1 MIDQHITKTPHPTS
15 NTKHPT
21 PFKMYFIAIL
31 ANDEISKEAIKHKK
45 FMLERFG
52 CKVALRSPPHVTLIP
67 PFNMKEDLKADLV
80 SAMDAFALTHSR
92 FHFEVKDFSSFPP
105 RVIFI
110 NVVLNDALSELH
122 ASFEDHLIAF
132 NKFPI
137 KKETRPYHPHI
148 TIATRDLDKKDFHKA
163 WPHFS
168 HLSFYA
174 KQDVTAIVLLES
186 SQSGWRPIHSSALKP

>member
-1 MIDQHITKTPHPTS
+1 
-15 NTKHPT
+15 
-21 PFKMYFIAIL
+21 MYFIAIL
-31 ANDEISKEAIKHKK
+31 ANEEIAREADRHKQ

-52 CKVALRSPPHVTLIP
+52 CKVALRSPPHITLIP
-67 PFNMKEDLKADLV
+67 PFNMKEDLKANLV
-80 SAMDAFALTHSR
+80 KAMDQFGLAHSH
-92 FHFEVKDFSSFPP
+92 FHFEVKDFGSFPP

-110 NVVLNDALSELH
+110 NVILNEALRELH
-122 ASFEDHLIAF
+122 TSIEDHLTAEGQ
-132 NKFPI
+132 FPI

-174 KQDVTAIVLLES
+174 SQEVAGIVLLES
-186 SQSGWRPIHSSALKP
+186 SQAGWKPIHLSPLNKS